1 MSAPYLDLTF
11 QCRSS
16 RFSVRPVDRAQ
27 LIGATKRIALDAHGN
42 ECEAAWLTSD
52 GQHLLHAGSFAD
64 LYVNERGDS
73 VERRELVPVD
83 HDGKPLATQR
93 STRGDAQD
101 LGVPVP
107 AEELLD
113 HVVSRV
119 YALGAEAL
127 DPALASALREG
138 SVFRVA
144 FRPRKTAHP
153 TPAFLLANA
162 LGTFLLQAEPCGFAF
177 VGLDQSVPA
186 DADDHEGNDADA
198 DGPEPWWGDS
208 DDDEGGLSHAA

>member
-1 MSAPYLDLTF
+1 MCATYLDLTF
-11 QCRSS
+11 NGRPS
-16 RFSVRPVDRAQ
+16 RFSVHPFDRTQ
-27 LIGATKRIALDAHGN
+27 FLGATKRIALDAQGN
-42 ECEAAWLTSD
+42 ECATAWLTCD

-83 HDGKPLATQR
+83 REGRPLATLR
-93 STRGDAQD
+93 ATRGDAQD
-101 LGVPVP
+101 LGAPVP

-113 HVVSRV
+113 HVVARV
-119 YALGAEAL
+119 CALGAEAL
-127 DPALASALREG
+127 DPALAGALREG

-153 TPAFLLANA
+153 TPAFLLANT

-177 VGLDQSVPA
+177 VGLEQAVPT
-186 DADDHEGNDADA
+186 DADDHEGDGADA

-208 DDDEGGLSHAA
+208 DDDQGGLSHAA